1 MAFTHLHVHSHY
13 SLLDGLPKI
22 DDLIERATHLGMTS
36 LALTDHGNMYG
47 LIEFYQKAQKAG
59 IKPILGVEAYVARR
73 TRFDKE
79 AGEDTKPYHLI
90 LLAENFTGYKNLI
103 KLITKANLEGFYYKP
118 RIDWDLLA
126 EYHEGLI
133 ASSGCLNGEISQNFL
148 NVGESRAFEIINK
161 FQKIFGKDNFFLEV
175 QPLDSPDQ
183 RRLNEFLLRIG
194 KEQNIPVI
202 ATNDVH
208 YIAEEDAD
216 AQDVLLCIQ
225 TKHKQAETDRMSLM
239 GQNLSMRSEQDMRAA
254 FPEHPEVCDETE
266 SIAARCQV
274 DLSFGTPLL
283 PHFPLPEGITADQ
296 RLEELCNEN
305 LPARYLDVKDNAQI
319 KERLQFE
326 LQTIKQTG
334 FASYFLI
341 VHDFVNWAKN
351 QNIVVGPGRGSAAG
365 SIVSYL
371 LNITNVDP
379 IRYELLFERF
389 LNPERISMPD
399 IDLDFADTRRDE
411 VIRYVEERYGKDHV
425 AQIITF
431 GTMAARAAVRD
442 VGRVLGLPYSYCDRI
457 AKLIPMFTSLP
468 EAIASVSEL
477 KEVMQDPEGKK
488 LLEMAKKLEGVAR
501 HTSTHACGVVITKDS
516 LEEYVPTQYASTSDQ
531 TIISQYSLHPIEDLG
546 LLKMDFLGL
555 KNLTIIEQTLEIIQ
569 KARGVEIKIE
579 EIPLDDEKTFDL
591 LQRGQTVGVFQLESS
606 GMRRYL
612 KELKP
617 TSLEDIIAMVSLYRP
632 GPMEFIPDFIAGK
645 HGKKKIRFIHPQ
657 LEHILNKT
665 YGIVVYQ
672 EQVMQIARDLAG
684 FTFGQADVLRKAV
697 GKKIKSLLDE
707 QRDMLIAG
715 MVEHGIEKNTAD
727 AIWKFIEPFARYGF
741 NRAHAACYA
750 IIAYQTAY
758 LKTHYPDEFMA
769 ALMTSD
775 QHNMDRI
782 AIEIEEARQMGITVL
797 PPDIN
802 ESYSTFTAVFDQQ
815 SKEPTHKIR
824 FGFLAIKNVGEN
836 VVKAI
841 VKERKTNGLY
851 ESLED
856 FLLRVESKDL
866 NKKSLESLAE
876 SGAFDHFAE
885 RNQIVANMETILR
898 FVRTQ
903 HEERESKQTNL
914 FGGMSEQ
921 MNKPK
926 ITLAPAEPASQKQ
939 RLTWEKELLGMYIT
953 EHPITRIVKRMNK
966 RVMPIADIVQNKELG
981 NRRLEIVCVVS
992 QTKRILTKAMDSMLF
1007 VKCEDHTGS
1016 IEVIVFPRT
1025 LQTYP
1030 TVWQEGNIILV
1041 KGKKSDKNGEEKIIA
1056 DQAELIP
1063 DTSDELIIDIPKG
1076 IQKDAFAAVQS
1087 LLKEHPGSIPVRF
1100 IVEQKMGK
1108 TTITTPY
1115 KIEMSPDLKTRL
1127 AELVGIDHIHTA

>member
-22 DDLIERATHLGMTS
+22 DDLVERARSLGMKS

-79 AGEDTKPYHLI
+79 ASEDTKPYHLI
-90 LLAENFTGYKNLI
+90 LLAENFIGYKNLI
-103 KLITKANLEGFYYKP
+103 KLITRANLEGFYYKP

-126 EYHEGLI
+126 QYHEGLI
-133 ASSGCLNGEISQNFL
+133 ACTACLNGEVSQNFL
-148 NVGESRAFEIINK
+148 NFGEPQALEVIKK
-161 FQKIFGKDNFFLEV
+161 FQNTFGKDNFFLEV
-175 QPLDSPDQ
+175 QPLDNPDQ
-183 RRLNEFLLRIG
+183 RRLNEFLLRVS
-194 KEQNIPVI
+194 KEQNIPAI

-208 YIAEEDAD
+208 YISEEDAD
-216 AQDVLLCIQ
+216 AQDVLICIQ
-225 TKHKQAETDRMSLM
+225 TKHKQTDTDRMSLM
-239 GQNLSMRSEQDMRAA
+239 GQNLSMKNEDDMRAS
-254 FPEHPEVCDETE
+254 FPDNPEVCEATE
-266 SIAARCQV
+266 VLAARCQV
-274 DLSFGTPLL
+274 DLAFGTPLL
-283 PHFPLPEGITADQ
+283 PHFPLPDGITADQ

-305 LPARYLDVKDNAQI
+305 LLTRYSHA
-319 KERLQFE
+319 KENTNIEKRLKFE
-326 LQTIKQTG
+326 LSTIRQTG

-365 SIVSYL
+365 SMVSYL

-457 AKLIPMFTSLP
+457 AKLIPMFTTLS
-468 EAIASVSEL
+468 EAIATVSEL
-477 KEVMQDPEGKK
+477 KEVMRDAEGKK

-555 KNLTIIEQTLEIIQ
+555 KNLTIIEQTLEIIK
-569 KARGVEIKIE
+569 KARGIDIKIGA
-579 EIPLDDEKTFDL
+579 IPLDDEQTFNL

-645 HGKKKIRFIHPQ
+645 HGRKKIRFIHPQ

-707 QRDMLIAG
+707 QRDKLIAG
-715 MVEHGIEKNTAD
+715 MIEHGIENDTAV

-782 AIEIEEARQMGITVL
+782 AIEIEEARQMNITVL

-815 SKEPTHKIR
+815 AKEPTHKIR

-851 ESLED
+851 QSLED
-856 FLLRVESKDL
+856 FLSRVESKDL
-866 NKKSLESLAE
+866 NKKSLESLTE
-876 SGAFDHFAE
+876 SGALDNFAE
-885 RNQIVANMETILR
+885 RNQIVANIESILH
-898 FVRTQ
+898 FVRAQ

-914 FGGMSEQ
+914 FGGMSNQ

-926 ITLAPAEPASQKQ
+926 ISLAPAEPASQKQ
-939 RLTWEKELLGMYIT
+939 RLAWEKELLGMYIT
-953 EHPITRIVKRMNK
+953 EHPITRIVKRMGK
-966 RVMPIADIVQNKELG
+966 RVVPIANILQDKELG
-981 NRRLEIVCVVS
+981 NRRIEIVCVIA

-1007 VKCEDHTGS
+1007 VKCEDQTGS

-1030 TVWQEGNIILV
+1030 TLWQEGNIILV
-1041 KGKKSDKNGEEKIIA
+1041 KGKKSDKNGEDKIIA
-1056 DQAELIP
+1056 EQAELIP
-1063 DTSDELIIDIPKG
+1063 DTADELIIDIPKG
-1076 IQKDAFAAVQS
+1076 IHKDDFAAVQA
-1087 LLKEHPGSIPVRF
+1087 LLKQHPGGLPVRF
-1100 IVEQKMGK
+1100 VVEKQTGK
-1108 TTITTPY
+1108 TTIATPY
-1115 KIEMSPDLKTRL
+1115 RIEMSPDLKGKL
-1127 AELVGIDHIHTA
+1127 AELIGIDHIQMA

>member
-22 DDLIERATHLGMTS
+22 DDLIERAKALGMKS

-47 LIEFYQKAQKAG
+47 LIEFYQKAKKAG

-103 KLITKANLEGFYYKP
+103 KLITRAQLEGFYYRP
-118 RIDWDLLA
+118 RVDWDLLSIH
-126 EYHEGLI
+126 HEGLI
-133 ASSGCLNGEISQNFL
+133 ASSACLNGEISQTFL
-148 NVGESRAFEIINK
+148 NFGEERAIEVIEK
-161 FQKIFGKDNFFLEV
+161 FKTTFGKNNFFLEV
-175 QPLDSPDQ
+175 QPLDATEQ
-183 RRLNEFLLRIG
+183 RQLNEFLIRIG
-194 KEQNIPVI
+194 KKLHIPVI

-208 YIAEEDAD
+208 YIHQEDAE
-216 AQDVLLCIQ
+216 AQDILLCIQ
-225 TKHKQAETDRMSLM
+225 TKHKQSDTERMTLM
-239 GQNLSMRSEQDMRAA
+239 GQNLSMKSEEEMQKA
-254 FPEHPEVCDETE
+254 FPENPEVCDATE
-266 SIAARCQV
+266 ALASRCSV
-274 DLSFGTPLL
+274 ELSFGTPLL
-283 PHFPLPEGITADQ
+283 PHFPLPKGVTADQ
-296 RLEELCNEN
+296 RLEELCYAGI
-305 LPARYLDVKDNAQI
+305 PRIYPDVAMKQQVED
-319 KERLQFE
+319 RLRFE

-341 VHDFVNWAKN
+341 VHDFVSWAKN
-351 QNIVVGPGRGSAAG
+351 NGIVVGPGRGSAAG
-365 SIVSYL
+365 SIASYL
-371 LNITNVDP
+371 LNITSVDP

-457 AKLIPMFTSLP
+457 AKLIPMFTTLTD
-468 EAIASVSEL
+468 AINTVPEL
-477 KEVMQDPEGKK
+477 KEVMQAPEGKK
-488 LLEMAKKLEGVAR
+488 LLEMAQKLEGVAR
-501 HTSTHACGVVITKDS
+501 HSSTHACGVVITKDP

-555 KNLTIIEQTLEIIQ
+555 KNLTVIEQALEIIK
-569 KARGVEIKIE
+569 KARGLDLKIE
-579 EIPLDDEKTFDL
+579 SIPLDDTATFEL
-591 LQRGQTVGVFQLESS
+591 LQKGQTVGVFQLESS

-632 GPMEFIPDFIAGK
+632 GPIEFIPDFIAGK
-645 HGKKKIRFIHPQ
+645 HGRKKIRYIHPQ

-707 QRDMLIAG
+707 QRDKLIVG
-715 MVEHGIEKNTAD
+715 MVEHGIEKETAI

-769 ALMTSD
+769 ALMTGD

-782 AIEIEEARQMGITVL
+782 AIEIEEARQMNITVL

-802 ESYSTFTAVFDQQ
+802 ESYSTFTAVFDHDK
-815 SKEPTHKIR
+815 KESTHKIR
-824 FGFLAIKNVGEN
+824 FGLLAIKNVGEN
-836 VVKAI
+836 IVKAI
-841 VKERKTNGLY
+841 VQERKNKGQY
-851 ESLED
+851 ASLED
-856 FLLRVESKDL
+856 FLIRVQSKDL
-866 NKKSLESLAE
+866 NKKSLESLTE
-876 SGAFDHFAE
+876 SGALDHFAE
-885 RNQIVANMETILR
+885 RNQILANMENMIK

-903 HEERESKQTNL
+903 ADERTSKQTNL
-914 FGGMSEQ
+914 FGGLGGTQ
-921 MNKPK
+921 HKPK
-926 ITLAPAEPASQKQ
+926 ITFLSAEPATQKQ
-939 RLTWEKELLGMYIT
+939 RLAWEKELLGMYIT
-953 EHPITRIVKRMNK
+953 EHPITRLIKK
-966 RVMPIADIVQNKELG
+966 LQKHTSPIANILQDKELG
-981 NRRLEIVCVVS
+981 SRRIEIVCVVA
-992 QTKRILTKAMDSMLF
+992 QTKRILTKAMDPMLF
-1007 VKCEDHTGS
+1007 VKCEDQTAS
-1016 IEVIVFPRT
+1016 IEVIVFPKT
-1025 LQTYP
+1025 LQAYP
-1030 TVWQEGNIILV
+1030 TLWQEGNILIV
-1041 KGKKSDKNGEEKIIA
+1041 KGKKSDKNGEDKLIA
-1056 DQAELIP
+1056 DYAELVP
-1063 DTSDELIIDIPKG
+1063 DMFDEVVIDIPKG
-1076 IQKDAFAAVQS
+1076 MDEKQFAQIQE
-1087 LLKEHPGSIPVRF
+1087 LLKNSPGGLSVRF
-1100 IVEQKMGK
+1100 TVERQTGK
-1108 TTITTPY
+1108 TTIATPY
-1115 KIEMSPDLKTRL
+1115 KIQLSPELKTKL
-1127 AELVGIDHIHTA
+1127 AELVGSEHIHID